1 MELTKYLKRCIKMP
15 FHIKRPSTL
24 KAGTTVYY
32 TGGSSWSE
40 SFADRKQYDTNPTA
54 VIANTDGKNGG
65 FANATI
71 VSE

>member
-1 MELTKYLKRCIKMP
+1 MAY
-15 FHIKRPSTL
+15 HIKRPSTL

-32 TGGSSWSE
+32 TGGSNWTE
-40 SFADRKQYDTNPTA
+40 TFDDRKIYSDNPTA
-54 VIANTDGKNGG
+54 VIENTDGTNGG